1 MTIGE
6 IVQKF
11 EELAEKDQ
19 PFNPDYPITHL

>member
-19 PFNPDYPITHL
+19 PFHADYPIIHL

>member
-19 PFNPDYPITHL
+19 PLNADYPIVYL

>member
-19 PFNPDYPITHL
+19 PFNPDYPIIHL